1 MSTPRNKTPL
11 NAFSL
16 RKKKALD
23 LFYDNPNIPIA
34 INPSRPGIGKND
46 PRDYSIYI
54 NGVQCF
60 IGYHGYNIPRKK
72 VEALIDRYIDNFKKI
87 GREVPPE
94 LKGRIYVE
102 LRGDWQNEELKAGF
116 WTYRDTE
123 KTYIP
128 FRVCIYGINTDIYGI
143 EIQFKGEDVANG
155 VIGNFTSNGSIDF
168 AEKTARKLNKEEII
182 PPVFRGLTKDGC
194 VIMEFIEPITD
205 TTL

>member
-34 INPSRPGIGKND
+34 IKPSRPGIGKND

-102 LRGDWQNEELKAGF
+102 LRGGRQNEDKKVGF
-116 WTYRDTE
+116 WTYRDQG
-123 KTYIP
+123 K
-128 FRVCIYGINTDIYGI
+128 
-143 EIQFKGEDVANG
+143 
-155 VIGNFTSNGSIDF
+155 
-168 AEKTARKLNKEEII
+168 
-182 PPVFRGLTKDGC
+182 
-194 VIMEFIEPITD
+194 
-205 TTL
+205 